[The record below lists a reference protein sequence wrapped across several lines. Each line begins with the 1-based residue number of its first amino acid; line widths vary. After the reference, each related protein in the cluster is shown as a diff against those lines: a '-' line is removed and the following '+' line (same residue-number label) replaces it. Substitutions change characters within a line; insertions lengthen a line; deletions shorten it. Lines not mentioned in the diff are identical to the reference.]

1 MKKFSNLSKS
11 SISASRL
18 AAVSLAAWVKRYY
31 YGHTEELSKET
42 HHEEDIDPRED
53 DLGRGKHLNV
63 IVRTDVYGNTLGLTV
78 PTP

>member
-1 MKKFSNLSKS
+1 M
-11 SISASRL
+11 
-18 AAVSLAAWVKRYY
+18 
-31 YGHTEELSKET
+31 ELSKEA
-42 HHEEDIDPRED
+42 HYEEDIDTRED